1 MDRESW
7 VFNMDCPVCKNAMIT
22 LELQEVEIDH
32 CIDCGGIWLDAGEL
46 EMLLGEPE
54 KARNLLGS
62 FKADNTST
70 EQSRKCPICM
80 KKMKK
85 IIAGSS
91 KPVLLIDKC
100 RRGDGL
106 WFDKG
111 ELQDI
116 FDRAQLDKDNKIQK
130 LLADMFGSEQNNDN
144 Q

>member
-1 MDRESW
+1 
-7 VFNMDCPVCKNAMIT
+7 MDCPVCKNAMIT

-32 CIDCGGIWLDAGEL
+32 CTDCGGIWLDAGEL

-54 KARNLLGS
+54 KATQLLNS
-62 FKADNTST
+62 FTIDSDST
-70 EQSRKCPICM
+70 EKSRKCPICL
-80 KKMKK
+80 KKMRK
-85 IIAGSS
+85 IIVGSS

-130 LLADMFGSEQNNDN
+130 LLADMFGQETKTKT
-144 Q
+144 

>member
-1 MDRESW
+1 MGLESW

-32 CIDCGGIWLDAGEL
+32 CIECGGIWLDSGEL
-46 EMLLGEPE
+46 EMLLGEQE
-54 KARNLLGS
+54 KAQQLLDS
-62 FKADNTST
+62 FRIANTST
-70 EQSRKCPICM
+70 EKTRKCPICL

-85 IIAGSS
+85 IIVGSS

-100 RRGDGL
+100 RKGDGL

-130 LLADMFGSEQNNDN
+130 LLADMFGREQNNDK

>member
-1 MDRESW
+1 
-7 VFNMDCPVCKNAMIT
+7 MDCPVCKNAMIT

-32 CIDCGGIWLDAGEL
+32 CTECGGIWLDAGEL

-54 KARNLLGS
+54 KASQLLNS
-62 FKADNTST
+62 FKTDHTST
-70 EQSRKCPICM
+70 EKPRKCPICL
-80 KKMKK
+80 KKMRK
-85 IIAGSS
+85 IIVGSS

-100 RRGDGL
+100 HRGDGL

-130 LLADMFGSEQNNDN
+130 LLADMFSQEHNTEKQ
-144 Q
+144 